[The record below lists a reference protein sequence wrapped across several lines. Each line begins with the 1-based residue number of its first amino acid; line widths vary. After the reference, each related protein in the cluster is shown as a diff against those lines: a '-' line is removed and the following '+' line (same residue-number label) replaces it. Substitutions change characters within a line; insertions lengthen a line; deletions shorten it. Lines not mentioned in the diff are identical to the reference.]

1 MKLQLLRRQRWYHS
15 QMRGVAIS
23 VWLARRYSS
32 KATVASDVDVAAA
45 LVSLPISGSAVIR
58 HLEWLMHEE
67 AVNEVAGSIAGAHG
81 LEPLEIGTKSSP

>member
-15 QMRGVAIS
+15 QMRSSDIRLG
-23 VWLARRYSS
+23 WLAGTLP
-32 KATVASDVDVAAA
+32 KATVASDVDVACA

-58 HLEWLMHEE
+58 HLEWLMPRR

-81 LEPLEIGTKSSP
+81 LEPLR